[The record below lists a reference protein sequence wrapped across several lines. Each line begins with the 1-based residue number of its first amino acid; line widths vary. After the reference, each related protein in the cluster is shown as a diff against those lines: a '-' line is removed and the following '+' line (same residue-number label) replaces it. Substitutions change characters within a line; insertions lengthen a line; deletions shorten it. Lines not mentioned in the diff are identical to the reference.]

1 MAESIGPTLSKYEIL
16 RPLSTG
22 GMGSVYLAEDTKLHR
37 KVAIKVL
44 TPEWA
49 SDPERFRRFQ
59 WEAQALATLNHPNIV
74 TIYSVE
80 EEGDVHFLTMEL
92 VEGKTLAELIPSV
105 GMPLG
110 QIFEIAVPLAD
121 ALAAAHERGIIHRDL
136 KPGNIMV
143 TPEGR
148 VKILDFGLAKNL
160 GNGDGT
166 AGRGIADRGHPDL
179 DTVTGDQPVTRE
191 GQMLGT
197 IPYMSPEQ
205 LRGDPVDHRTD
216 LFSLG
221 IILYEMCAGQRPF
234 QGTGWNELASSI
246 LRDQPPSVNTFNLNL
261 PRHLGRIVRHCLEK
275 DPKRRFQTALDLRNE
290 LAELEREI
298 HSGELPVTRDEV
310 SAAIRDPGSR
320 SSDRFRRP
328 VFRRWELEKVLA
340 IPATLL
346 VIAAVAFLIWLRTG
360 GPDPG
365 GPDPGGP
372 EPGGPRGPDSGYGV
386 AAVSEPAPPE
396 VGALPARADAERG
409 TQRIV
414 VLPLENLGP
423 PEQEYFAAG
432 ITEEITSRLSA
443 VRALRVISRTT
454 ARNYDRA
461 GKTLEEIG
469 RELGV
474 DYLIE
479 GSVRWSTDPS
489 GASRVRVTPQLI
501 RVADDTHLWSESY
514 DRVIDDLFA
523 VQSTI
528 AEDVIRQLAVT
539 LLEPEEEVLASR
551 PTEDVEAYQFYLQ
564 AMDYG
569 GRRDPTEEN
578 LRAAERLLEQAVELD
593 PEFAEAW
600 AELSELHSQIYH
612 LLVDRTDERLAM
624 ARDAVDRALEL
635 DSELPEAHRALGYYY
650 YWGRSDYR
658 MALQEL
664 DVAARRLPNDSQ
676 LIEGIAYI
684 RRRQGRIEEAIAQFE
699 RALELDPQGAW
710 VAAELGRTHM
720 AARRYREAERY
731 FDRAIHLAPN
741 EPIPYQLKAE
751 NTLLWT
757 GDTATARAILE
768 AMPGERED
776 YRAAMA
782 WYRQHLLEGEY
793 EEALEAIEATP
804 MRIIADTAGSYPKT
818 ILRARV
824 YDLLGRDDDAR
835 ISYQAARLVL
845 ERLVANHRPD
855 DPRLRTVLGLAYA
868 GLGLDEQAVRE
879 GRLAV
884 ELAPISEDALRGP
897 AFLEQLAAIYARVG
911 EAGEALDLLEQ
922 LLAMPAE
929 ISAPLLRIDPRWRT
943 LRDHPRFREL
953 TAEATSPR

>member
-1 MAESIGPTLSKYEIL
+1 
-16 RPLSTG
+16 
-22 GMGSVYLAEDTKLHR
+22 MGSVYLAEDTKLHR

-80 EEGDVHFLTMEL
+80 EEDDVHFLTMEL

-160 GNGDGT
+160 GNGDG
-166 AGRGIADRGHPDL
+166 ADRGPAHRGHAHRGIADR
-179 DTVTGDQPVTRE
+179 DTATGELPLTRE

-246 LRDQPPSVNTFNLNL
+246 LRDQPPSVTSFNLNL

-275 DPKRRFQTALDLRNE
+275 DPKRRFQTALDLHNE

-298 HSGELPVTRDEV
+298 HSGELPVTRDEI
-310 SAAIRDPGSR
+310 SSAIRGPGSR
-320 SSDRFRRP
+320 GPGSRGPDSRGPDSRRPGSRGPDSRGPGRFRRP
-328 VFRRWELEKVLA
+328 AFLRWELEKVLA

-360 GPDPG
+360 APA
-365 GPDPGGP
+365 
-372 EPGGPRGPDSGYGV
+372 PRGAGAGTEPAGWAAAGSPAPPPGV
-386 AAVSEPAPPE
+386 AA
-396 VGALPARADAERG
+396 ERS

-423 PEQEYFAAG
+423 AAQEYFAAG
-432 ITEEITSRLSA
+432 ITEEITSRLSS
-443 VRALRVISRTT
+443 VRALQVISRTT

-479 GSVRWSTDPS
+479 GSVRWSTDAS
-489 GASRVRVTPQLI
+489 GLSRVRVTPQLI

-514 DRVIDDLFA
+514 DEVIDDIFA

-528 AEDVIRQLAVT
+528 AEDVIRQLAIT

-578 LRAAERLLEQAVELD
+578 LRAAERLLEQSVELD

-600 AELSELHSQIYH
+600 AELSELHSQMYH

-635 DSELPEAHRALGYYY
+635 DPELPEAHRALGYYY

-658 MALQEL
+658 MALQEF
-664 DVAARRLPNDSQ
+664 DIAALRLPNDSQ

-684 RRRQGRIEEAIAQFE
+684 RRRQGRIEEAIAEFE

-720 AARRYREAERY
+720 AARHYREAERY
-731 FDRAIHLAPN
+731 FDHAIHLAPN

-751 NTLLWT
+751 NTLLWS
-757 GDTATARAILE
+757 GDTAQARAILE
-768 AMPGERED
+768 AMPGRRED

-824 YDLLGRDDDAR
+824 YDLLGREDDAR

-911 EAGEALDLLEQ
+911 KADEALDLLEQ

-929 ISAPLLRIDPRWRT
+929 ISAPLLRLDPRWRT
-943 LRDHPRFREL
+943 LRDHPRFRKL
-953 TAEATSPR
+953 TAEGSGG